1 MDEQGLAAQGMGQR
15 QGMGPRDGSGMGAQ
29 GDQQTMAM
37 IQEVMKLL
45 VSGVSPEDIVAQGVP
60 AEIVQMAMDQ
70 LNAQGAQQQA
80 QVKQPME
87 GLAAQG
93 MR

>member
-45 VSGVSPEDIVAQGVP
+45 VSGVSPEDIVAQGIDP
-60 AEIVQMAMDQ
+60 AIVQMAMDQ